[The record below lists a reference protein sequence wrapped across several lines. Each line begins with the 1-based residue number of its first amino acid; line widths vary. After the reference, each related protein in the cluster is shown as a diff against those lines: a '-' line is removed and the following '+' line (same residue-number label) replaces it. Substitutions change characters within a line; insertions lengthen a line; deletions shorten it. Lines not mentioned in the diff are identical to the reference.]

1 MVGDTYV
8 SEIQTIDQERLEGI
22 KFPHL
27 FHRMVCSY
35 ECDSRAH
42 NWEDSLVWRV
52 EEARQRILDL
62 KEPSPGGADP
72 GDLRTSTPSVFG
84 RAVKILEDAM
94 IRACQRAKLNPRE
107 PTKQRGCLSL
117 RDRVDKLTPI
127 VDCNITVLEGS
138 LLLAQDNDGLHRDSG
153 SRQLRYLKKIRQQFD
168 IALFL
173 PLDEEEALQRK
184 FRRPDYDRFRKPGEW
199 WKTKG
204 YFTDVV
210 W

>member
-1 MVGDTYV
+1 M
-8 SEIQTIDQERLEGI
+8 
-22 KFPHL
+22 
-27 FHRMVCSY
+27 
-35 ECDSRAH
+35 
-42 NWEDSLVWRV
+42 
-52 EEARQRILDL
+52 
-62 KEPSPGGADP
+62 
-72 GDLRTSTPSVFG
+72 
-84 RAVKILEDAM
+84 
-94 IRACQRAKLNPRE
+94 
-107 PTKQRGCLSL
+107 
-117 RDRVDKLTPI
+117 DKLTPI

-204 YFTDVV
+204 YFTDVI